1 MIYSAIKDKEMQLS
15 MKIPMTIKFRSCVY
29 YAEIEI
35 SKNSYEY
42 YHNEIAQNQE
52 LTKCVCQFILY
63 LYALI
68 LKIFCLIENSNLGL
82 SWI

>member
-42 YHNEIAQNQE
+42 YHNEIAQKQE
-52 LTKCVCQFILY
+52 LTTKCVRQFI
-63 LYALI
+63 
-68 LKIFCLIENSNLGL
+68 
-82 SWI
+82 